1 MSESLYWWAHEL
13 FEMGGT
19 CKSMLI
25 WEYDPYALGAANGSD
40 LNFESYLRVKAQMIE
55 EKGYLHAEPRAAIS
69 MLLSLAAHYKGPVS
83 DTFLT
88 NQHRLI
94 DRSNQYL
101 AEWNETVSVSPGIEY
116 KISALIFAHMQHAL
130 LEDAVDENLP
140 LSLWERKAKAS
151 LEFGNIVDPE
161 ECFIWKSK
169 DAQCHSNQPYPPD
182 LLVQLVNRHAFDHA
196 EILLCLGYQVDVLL
210 RHLLTVESWKEIEED
225 HLLLGG
231 LKTLADAALQGHK
244 VKPGGFGFQISL
256 TATEIDLLCSRYQ
269 DMEETAEMRSLIRS
283 LLSCYQKGVHKE
295 AIQAVLHGTDP
306 KSLNLPGQSSGLV

>member
-13 FEMGGT
+13 FETGGT

-25 WEYDPYALGAANGSD
+25 WEYDPYAHGAANGSD

-69 MLLSLAAHYKGPVS
+69 MLLSLAQHFKGPV
-83 DTFLT
+83 DDVFLT
-88 NQHRLI
+88 NLHRLI

-101 AEWNETVSVSPGIEY
+101 AEWNETVSINPEIEY

-140 LSLWERKAKAS
+140 LPLWKRKAKAF

-169 DAQCHSNQPYPPD
+169 DIQRNSNQTYMPD
-182 LLVQLVNRHAFDHA
+182 LLIQLVNRDAFDQA
-196 EILLCLGYQVDVLL
+196 EILLSLGYQVDDLL
-210 RHLLTVESWKEIEED
+210 RYLLAMENWKSIEKD
-225 HLLLGG
+225 HLLIGG

-244 VKPGGFGFQISL
+244 IKPGGFAFQISL
-256 TATEIDLLCSRYQ
+256 IETEIDLLCSRYQ
-269 DMEETAEMRSLIRS
+269 DTEEPSEMRSLIRS
-283 LLSCYQKGVHKE
+283 FLSCYQEGEHKE
-295 AIQAVLHGTDP
+295 AIQALFHTTDP
-306 KSLNLPGQSSGLV
+306 KNLNLSGHSPGLV